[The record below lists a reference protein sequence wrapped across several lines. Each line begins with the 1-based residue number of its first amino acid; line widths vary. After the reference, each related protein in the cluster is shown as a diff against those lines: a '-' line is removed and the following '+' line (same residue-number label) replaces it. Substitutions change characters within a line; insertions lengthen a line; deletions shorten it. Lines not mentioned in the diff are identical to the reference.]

1 MKRIITLFF
10 ALSCVLAL
18 VGCSKIKEP
27 ATPTSNIE
35 DTVSA
40 ETQTQNE
47 ILQFFADTY
56 NMKFTLWGPEGHDL
70 YAFYIYPDHA
80 YRECFI
86 LMPANTDD
94 VAEYNKNL
102 AWEVVDDELIITG
115 EWQETFKIDIS
126 AKTATSVAT
135 GKVYQIYEMQSDFG

>member
-47 ILQFFADTY
+47 ILQFFADKY

-80 YRECFI
+80 ERECLI
-86 LMPANTDD
+86 LMPANADD
-94 VAEYNKNL
+94 VAECIKNL

-115 EWQETFKIDIS
+115 EWQETFKIDLS

-135 GKVYQIYEMQSDFG
+135 GKVYQIYEMQSDFR